1 MTVKSSISLT
11 DEQDAFARQ
20 LVEKGRF
27 PSVSAAL
34 QQGLEL
40 LRQRFETDALELE
53 ALRTLLIERRGGKF
67 VSGDDMMDAISGAAT
82 RKRAKHGI

>member
-40 LRQRFETDALELE
+40 LRLRFENDELELE
-53 ALRTLLIERRGGKF
+53 ALRTLLIERRKGKF

>member
-1 MTVKSSISLT
+1 MAVKSSISLT

-27 PSVSAAL
+27 PSVSAVL

-40 LRQRFETDALELE
+40 LRVRFENDELELE
-53 ALRTLLIERRGGKF
+53 ALRTLLLERRSGKF
-67 VSGDDMMDAISGAAT
+67 VSDDDMNDVISGAAT
-82 RKRAKHGI
+82 HKRAKHGI

>member
-40 LRQRFETDALELE
+40 LRLRFENDELELE
-53 ALRTLLIERRGGKF
+53 ALRTLLLERRRGKF
-67 VSGDDMMDAISGAAT
+67 VSNDDMTDVISDAAT
-82 RKRAKHGI
+82 RKRARHGI

>member
-40 LRQRFETDALELE
+40 LRLRFENDELELA
-53 ALRTLLIERRGGKF
+53 ALRTLLSERQRGKF
-67 VSGDDMMDAISGAAT
+67 VSSYDIRDAIAGAAT
-82 RKRAKHGI
+82 RKRAEHGI

>member
-1 MTVKSSISLT
+1 MTVKTSISLT

-40 LRQRFETDALELE
+40 LRVRFENDELELE
-53 ALRTLLIERRGGKF
+53 ALRTLLLERRRGKF
-67 VSGDDMMDAISGAAT
+67 ASNDDMMDAISDAAT
-82 RKRAKHGI
+82 RKRARHGI

>member
-1 MTVKSSISLT
+1 MTVKSSIALT

-20 LVEKGRF
+20 LVERGRF

-40 LRQRFETDALELE
+40 LRQRFENDALERE
-53 ALRTLLIERRGGKF
+53 ALRTLLIERQRGKF
-67 VSGDDMMDAISGAAT
+67 LSSDDMMDAIAGAAT
-82 RKRAKHGI
+82 RKRSEHGV

>member
-20 LVEKGRF
+20 LVEMGRF

-40 LRQRFETDALELE
+40 LRVRFENDELELQ
-53 ALRTLLIERRGGKF
+53 ALRTLLLERQSGKI
-67 VSGDDMMDAISGAAT
+67 VSNDEMIDAISGAAT
-82 RKRAKHGI
+82 HKRAKHGI

>member
-20 LVEKGRF
+20 LVENGRF
-27 PSVSAAL
+27 PSFSAAL

-40 LRQRFETDALELE
+40 LRVRFENDELELE
-53 ALRTLLIERRGGKF
+53 ALRTLLLERRRGKF
-67 VSGDDMMDAISGAAT
+67 VSNDDMMDAISDAAT
-82 RKRAKHGI
+82 RKRARHGI

>member
-11 DEQDAFARQ
+11 DEQAAFARQ

-40 LRQRFETDALELE
+40 LRRRLENDELELE
-53 ALRTLLIERRGGKF
+53 ALRTLLVERRKGKF
-67 VSGDDMMDAISGAAT
+67 VSSDEMKDAIAGAAT
-82 RKRAKHGI
+82 RKRAEHGL

>member
-40 LRQRFETDALELE
+40 LRVRFENDELELE
-53 ALRTLLIERRGGKF
+53 ALRTLLLERRRGKF
-67 VSGDDMMDAISGAAT
+67 VSGDDMTDAISGAANH
-82 RKRAKHGI
+82 KRAKHGI

>member
-11 DEQDAFARQ
+11 DEQDAFARR

-27 PSVSAAL
+27 ASVSAAL

-40 LRQRFETDALELE
+40 LRQRLERDELEQE
-53 ALRTLLIERRGGKF
+53 ALRTLLIERRQGKF
-67 VSGDDMMDAISGAAT
+67 VTGDAMKQEIAEAAA
-82 RKRAKHGI
+82 RKRAEHGL

>member
-34 QQGLEL
+34 QHGLEL
-40 LRQRFETDALELE
+40 LRLRFENDELEFE
-53 ALRTLLIERRGGKF
+53 ALRTLLIERQRGNF
-67 VSGDDMMDAISGAAT
+67 LSSDELMDAIAGAAT
-82 RKRAKHGI
+82 RKRAKHGL

>member
-1 MTVKSSISLT
+1 MSVKSSISLT

-40 LRQRFETDALELE
+40 LRLRFENDELELE
-53 ALRTLLIERRGGKF
+53 ALRTLLLERRSGKF
-67 VSGDDMMDAISGAAT
+67 VSGDDMTDVISGAAT
-82 RKRAKHGI
+82 HKRARHGI